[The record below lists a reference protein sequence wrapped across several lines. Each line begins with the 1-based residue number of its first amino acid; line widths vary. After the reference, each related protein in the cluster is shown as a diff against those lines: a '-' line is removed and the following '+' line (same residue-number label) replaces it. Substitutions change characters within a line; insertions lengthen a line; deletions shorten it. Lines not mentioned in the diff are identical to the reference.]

1 MGCAAFLFG
10 APHSVT
16 TTRAEMD
23 YQEVVAYALGYLRE
37 HRVVGEGVI
46 RDLRTKSKQLPCT
59 QWMLCFK
66 GTIPQKTYTDIQ
78 MRYIE
83 HSKHDH
89 GFTCLNDKQVAA
101 IGRYYADPFSV

>member
-1 MGCAAFLFG
+1 
-10 APHSVT
+10 
-16 TTRAEMD
+16 MD
-23 YQEVVAYALGYLRE
+23 YQEVVAYALGYLRQ

-66 GTIPQKTYTDIQ
+66 GAIPQKTYMDIQ

-89 GFTCLNDKQVAA
+89 GFACLNDKQVAA
-101 IGRYYADPFSV
+101 VGRYYADAFCV